1 MAITRRSTR
10 ASKRAA
16 DSPDIKAQPLNDA
29 STATPPPP
37 AKRIKRL
44 PSSTPR
50 KVKLEAPPSPS
61 PSKKPKKT
69 NGADATEDKA
79 LALQTK
85 KLSSYTHNT
94 SPFPSFAGPTPEE
107 CRLAHTILA
116 SLHGDRTRPQV
127 VKAPRDRA
135 GCGDSPCV
143 LDALVRTIL
152 SQNTSDANSSRAKRS
167 MDDVYG
173 EADDDD
179 DDTME
184 DRWRRIAEGGQPK
197 LEKAIRTGG
206 LASTKSRV
214 IIDILHQVRERHGT
228 YSLDHLLDPSL
239 SDDACMRE
247 MLSLKGVG
255 PKTASCVL
263 LFCLNRDSFAVDTHV
278 HRITGLLGWR
288 PADCTRDQAHAHL
301 DARIPA
307 EEKYPLHVLFITH
320 GKRCE
325 RCRAGGKNL
334 GKCTLRRAMRD
345 GKLEGEAG
353 DVAKEEELDEIKR
366 EET

>member
-16 DSPDIKAQPLNDA
+16 DSPDIKAQLTNDA
-29 STATPPPP
+29 SALTPPPS
-37 AKRIKRL
+37 AKRIKRS

-50 KVKLEAPPSPS
+50 KVKLEASPSPS
-61 PSKKPKKT
+61 PFKKPKKA
-69 NGADATEDKA
+69 NGVDASEGKA

-94 SPFPSFAGPTPEE
+94 SPFPSFARPTPQE

-116 SLHGDRTRPQV
+116 SLHGDRSRPQV

-152 SQNTSDANSSRAKRS
+152 SQNTSDSNSSRAKRS

-173 EADDDD
+173 EADDDM
-179 DDTME
+179 ME

-197 LEKAIRTGG
+197 LEDAIRTGG

-214 IIDILHQVRERHGT
+214 IIDILNQVRERHGA
-228 YSLDHLLDPSL
+228 YSLDHLLDPSH

-263 LFCLNRDSFAVDTHV
+263 LFCLKRDSFAVDTHV

-288 PADCTRDQAHAHL
+288 PASCSRDEAHAHL

-307 EEKYPLHVLFITH
+307 EEKYPLHVLIIAH

-325 RCRAGGKNL
+325 ECRAGGKNV
-334 GKCTLRRAMRD
+334 GKCELRKAFRK
-345 GKLEGEAG
+345 GKIEGEAG
-353 DVAKEEELDEIKR
+353 EVLKEEELNEIKQ